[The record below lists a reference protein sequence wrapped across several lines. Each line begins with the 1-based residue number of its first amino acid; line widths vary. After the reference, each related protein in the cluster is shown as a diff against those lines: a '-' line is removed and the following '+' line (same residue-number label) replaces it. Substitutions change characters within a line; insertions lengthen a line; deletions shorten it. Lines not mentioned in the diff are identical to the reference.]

1 GGNCWSH
8 SAARRPRGRL
18 RRARSRLALPAG
30 RLHGDGRVVQQN
42 GGLSAVKIAIDPVWD
57 LPGIAERFRTM
68 ETNLLVRTDRGDV
81 SRVGDAPRYASLSA
95 SNRGNDSLSLW
106 RGRETGR
113 PADTSHL
120 PCA

>member
-1 GGNCWSH
+1 MEPRRIVSMDPWGHLVAETFQSEIAGGLDL
-8 SAARRPRGRL
+8 RPSIAVT
-18 RRARSRLALPAG
+18 RARLDLPEIRVALPAPH
-30 RLHGDGRVVQQN
+30 LVQ
-42 GGLSAVKIAIDPVWD
+42 
-57 LPGIAERFRTM
+57 
-68 ETNLLVRTDRGDV
+68 TDRGDV